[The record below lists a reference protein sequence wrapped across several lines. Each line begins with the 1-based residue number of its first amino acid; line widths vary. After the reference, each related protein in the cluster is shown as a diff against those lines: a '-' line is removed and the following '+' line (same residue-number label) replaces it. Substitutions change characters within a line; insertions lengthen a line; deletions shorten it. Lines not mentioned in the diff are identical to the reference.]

1 MPYALGD
8 RDAYAAAAKKPFEAW
23 GFELS
28 SIHES
33 DDPVASVKAADA
45 IFIGGGN
52 TFRLLKELYDHK
64 VKKTIGVKMSKFRSL
79 FGKVISST
87 KGTLI

>member
-1 MPYALGD
+1 VPYALGN
-8 RDAYAAAAKKPFEAW
+8 RDEYATTARKPFEAW
-23 GFELS
+23 GFEFS

-33 DDPVASVKAADA
+33 EDPVGSVKAADA

-64 VKKTIGVKMSKFRSL
+64 VFSH
-79 FGKVISST
+79 
-87 KGTLI
+87 